1 VYGDFDGLP
10 PLLFQT
16 GDTEVLR
23 DDSVR
28 AAARAREAGV
38 AVRLE
43 IYPLAPHAWHQLGTW
58 LPETRAALRQIA
70 RFAADTHLS
79 RSAS

>member
-1 VYGDFDGLP
+1 
-10 PLLFQT
+10 LFQT

-28 AAARAREAGV
+28 VAARAREAGV
-38 AVRLE
+38 SVRLE
-43 IYPLAPHAWHQLGTW
+43 IFPLAPHAWHQLGTW

-70 RFAADTHLS
+70 QFATPIHLS
-79 RSAS
+79 RSSS